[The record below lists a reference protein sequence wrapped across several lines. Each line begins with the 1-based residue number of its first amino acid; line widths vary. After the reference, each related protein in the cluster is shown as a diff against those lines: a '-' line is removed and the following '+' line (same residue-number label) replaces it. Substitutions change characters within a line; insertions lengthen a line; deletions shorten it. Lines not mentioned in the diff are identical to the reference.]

1 MTVPA
6 SITSSS
12 TFPAGETS
20 RFFSRSLA
28 LLEEVGNIVGGTG
41 DYGGKLSRALE
52 RIADCLGMAR
62 GSISLLSPGGHDIYV
77 EIAYGLK
84 PVELSRG
91 HYTPGEGVTGLVIQ
105 SGQAMAVPDVLREP
119 RFLNRTRARN
129 LQRESLAFYCVPLKV
144 EDEAIGALAVE
155 RRLPA
160 GWGRSGRGKS
170 ASSSAFSS
178 AGEGCAE
185 DMLRLLGVLAALLA
199 PCARKHQEA
208 RSSAASSTQ
217 NGGTTDDDADAFAQ
231 APRRAGRK
239 EGAGSDGTLPRLV
252 GNTPALQV
260 VLAQVRQVAPS
271 TATVLVLGESGTGK
285 ELVAQAIHKASP
297 RRDKPFISLNCA
309 ALPDNL
315 LESELFGH
323 ERGAFT
329 GAASSRKGRFELA
342 EGGTIFLDEVGD
354 LALVTQAKLLR
365 ILQERTFERL
375 GGMETRKA
383 DVRVIAATNRVL
395 EDMVEAGTFRRDLYY
410 RLHVF
415 PIRLPPLRERKN
427 DILLLAQHFVERFA
441 VVNGKESVR
450 LSLTVMDMLHRHNW
464 PGNVRELENIMER
477 AVLLVGRDGL
487 ILPQHLPP
495 DLHSE
500 HCPIHMP
507 ARPDGLPADF
517 APDDCTL
524 QERLEELE
532 RSCIVNALERHE
544 GHLGRAAV
552 GLGLTERVMA
562 LRMRKY
568 GIRYQNFRPG
578 RN

>member
-1 MTVPA
+1 MTV
-6 SITSSS
+6 SVSTGSSPHL
-12 TFPAGETS
+12 PAGDVLS
-20 RFFSRSLA
+20 FFSRSLA
-28 LLEEVGNIVGGTG
+28 LLEEVGNIVGEAG
-41 DYGGKLSRALE
+41 DNGGKLSRALE

-62 GSISLLSPGGHDIYV
+62 GSISLLSPGSHDIHV

-105 SGQAMAVPDVLREP
+105 SGRAMAVPDVSREP

-129 LQRESLAFYCVPLKV
+129 LQRESIAFYCVPLKV
-144 EDEAIGALAVE
+144 EDEAVGALAVE
-155 RRLPA
+155 RRTPA
-160 GWGRSGRGKS
+160 ASARGGRGRS
-170 ASSSAFSS
+170 ASSSAPCSP
-178 AGEGCAE
+178 GESGDE

-199 PCARKHQEA
+199 PCAHKHLEA
-208 RSSAASSTQ
+208 RSSAACLSQDGGAANVGTGASSKN
-217 NGGTTDDDADAFAQ
+217 NG
-231 APRRAGRK
+231 RAGRK
-239 EGAGSDGTLPRLV
+239 EGAGPDGTLPRLV

-271 TATVLVLGESGTGK
+271 TTTVLVLGESGTGK
-285 ELVAQAIHKASP
+285 ELVAQAIHEASP

-329 GAASSRKGRFELA
+329 GAATSRKGRFELA

-354 LALVTQAKLLR
+354 LSLVTQAKLLR

-375 GGMETRKA
+375 GGMETRKV
-383 DVRVIAATNRVL
+383 DVRVIAATNRIL
-395 EDMVEAGTFRRDLYY
+395 EEMVEKGTFRRDLYY

-415 PIRLPPLRERKN
+415 PIHLPPLRERKN

-441 VVNGKESVR
+441 ADNGKEDVR
-450 LSLTVMDMLHRHNW
+450 LSLAVMDMLHRHNW

-500 HCPIHMP
+500 HCPIHMS
-507 ARPDGLPADF
+507 ARAEGLHAAF
-517 APDDCTL
+517 APDGCTL
-524 QERLEELE
+524 QERLEEME
-532 RSCIVNALERHE
+532 RSCIVNALEQHE
-544 GHLGRAAV
+544 GHLGRAAA